1 MTNSKQPSH
10 SPARSLLDLEALR
23 AEKARRRLSEFIRQ
37 AWRILEPETPY
48 RHGWHVDAI
57 ADHLE
62 AVSRGEIRKLL
73 INVPPGHMKSLSV
86 CVFWPAWH
94 WIRQPHYRWLF
105 ASYSAHLS
113 VRDGNRMRMLV
124 ESEWFQRHFG
134 ERFALTKATEPYIAN
149 DRQGFRVNT
158 SVGGVGTGERVHCV
172 VNDDLVRANDADS
185 DAARA
190 TALKHMRAMSTRG
203 VDPETFA
210 QVLIMQRVHEDDP
223 AGWAIEQG
231 GWEQLILPAEYEPSR
246 RCVTSIGFEDPRTEP
261 GELLWPEMFGP
272 EEIEAIK
279 TALGSYEAAAQ
290 LQQSPAPP
298 GGGLFKVEKLGTIDV
313 LPTGVRWARG
323 WDFAATVPAKGK
335 KPDWTVG
342 ALVGQAPDGRI
353 IIADVNRF
361 QGTPL
366 AVEQALKATAEGD
379 GHDVPI
385 SGPKDPGQAGVA
397 QALRMTQLLAGWDVE
412 FTPETGPKTTRAKP
426 LAAQM
431 EAGNVF
437 MLRGPWNKAFKDEL
451 AVFPNGSND
460 DQADATSRAFNKLA
474 GPASDGLLQF
484 YAAKRA
490 QQDAERR
497 NGT

>member
-1 MTNSKQPSH
+1 MAALP
-10 SPARSLLDLEALR
+10 DLEAIR

-57 ADHLE
+57 AEHLE

-231 GWEQLILPAEYEPSR
+231 GWEQLILPAEYEPGR

-290 LQQSPAPP
+290 LQQSPAPA
-298 GGGLFKVEKLGTIDV
+298 GGGLFKTEKIGTIDV
-313 LPTGVRWARG
+313 LPPGVRFVRG
-323 WDFAATVPAKGK
+323 WDLAATEVKAGK

-342 ALVGQAPDGRI
+342 LKIGEMPDGRFV
-353 IIADVNRF
+353 IADVKRF
-361 QGTPL
+361 RGSPL
-366 AVEQALKATAEGD
+366 DVEKALKATAEED
-379 GHDVPI
+379 GRSVPI
-385 SGPKDPGQAGVA
+385 SGPQDPGQAGKA
-397 QALRMTQLLAGWDVE
+397 QAEHLVRLLAGWDAE
-412 FTPETGPKTTRAKP
+412 FTPESGAKPVRAKA
-426 LAAQM
+426 LAAQV
-431 EAGNVF
+431 EAGNVVL
-437 MLRGPWNKAFKDEL
+437 LRAPWNKELKDEL
-451 AVFPNGSND
+451 SVFPNGSFD
-460 DQADATSRAFNKLA
+460 DQADAASRAFNKLKGA
-474 GPASDGLLQF
+474 PPPVTA
-484 YAAKRA
+484 
-490 QQDAERR
+490 RR
-497 NGT
+497 IQLNHMGR

>member
-1 MTNSKQPSH
+1 MANLP
-10 SPARSLLDLEALR
+10 DLETIR
-23 AEKARRRLSEFIRQ
+23 AEKARRHLVDFIRQ
-37 AWRILEPETPY
+37 AWPILEPETPY

-57 ADHLE
+57 AEHLE

-94 WIRQPHYRWLF
+94 WIHQPHFRWLF

-113 VRDGNRMRMLV
+113 TRDGNRMRMLV
-124 ESEWFQRHFG
+124 ESDWFRRHFG
-134 ERFALTKATEPYIAN
+134 ARFELTKATEPYIAN
-149 DRQGFRVNT
+149 DKQGFRVNT

-231 GWEQLILPAEYEPSR
+231 GWEKLILPAEYEPDR
-246 RCVTSIGFEDPRTEP
+246 RCVTSIGFSDPRTEP

-272 EEIEAIK
+272 DEIADIK

-298 GGGLFKVEKLGTIDV
+298 GGGLFKVEKLGTIDA
-313 LPTGVRWARG
+313 LPVGVRWARG
-323 WDFAATVPAKGK
+323 WDFAATEPKPGK

-342 ALVGQAPDGRI
+342 ALVGKAPDGRI
-353 IIADVNRF
+353 IIADINRF
-361 QGTPL
+361 QGSPL
-366 AVEQALKATAEGD
+366 TVEQAVLATAQAD
-379 GHDVPI
+379 GAEIPI
-385 SGPKDPGQAGVA
+385 NGPKDPGQAGVA
-397 QALRMTQLLAGWDVE
+397 QALRMTQMLAGWDVE
-412 FTPETGPKTTRAKP
+412 FTPETGAKAVRAKP

-451 AVFPNGSND
+451 AMFPNGAND
-460 DQADATSRAFNKLA
+460 DQSDAAARAFNKLTA
-474 GPASDGLLQF
+474 DSGQRTVFA
-484 YAAKRA
+484 
-490 QQDAERR
+490 
-497 NGT
+497 